1 MKINKLKI
9 KNILGIQEINFEPGN
24 ITMIKGKS
32 GSGKTSILEAL
43 QRSITG
49 KSERD
54 CFVNTATDGKG
65 EVYLVIDDD
74 INLTKKYTQNGKT
87 TTKLINNDLTV
98 KSPGTYLKSLVN
110 ELQLNPIDL
119 IKMPDKEL
127 TELILN
133 LIDIKIDDSIIEK
146 IGINIDNDRHGLK
159 VCEELETILYDK
171 RTEINREIKLIG
183 GEIVGYKDK
192 IPAGYN
198 IEKAKLINLKETFEN
213 INNANKINSGIEK
226 AKSIC
231 NERDIYIKSIK
242 DKAEFEINNL
252 LEKIDMIKK
261 QRDSDID
268 KHIETAKKAEN
279 YIKENEIIDVEELNS
294 KYKEQELYKSF
305 IRIAEELENK
315 KAENNRKKE
324 ESETLSKKLDFVR
337 KLPGELLE
345 KADMPVD
352 NITYKNGKINING
365 RPIINLSGGE
375 RIKFVMDIVKK
386 ISGDLKLILINGF
399 ESLNENE
406 QKHFI
411 ENCKDDGFQYFI
423 TKTCDEE
430 LNILDVETGE
440 ILDR

>member
-24 ITMIKGKS
+24 ITIIKGKS

-54 CFVNTATDGKG
+54 CFVNTATDEKG
-65 EVYLVIDDD
+65 EVYLVIDDN
-74 INLTKKYTQNGKT
+74 INLIKKYNQNGKT
-87 TTKLINNDLTV
+87 TTKLTNNDLTV
-98 KSPGTYLKSLVN
+98 KSSGTYLKSLVN

-146 IGINIDNDRHGLK
+146 IGINIDNNRHGLK
-159 VCEELETILYDK
+159 VCEELETIIYDK
-171 RTEINREIKLIG
+171 RTEINREIKLID
-183 GEIVGYKDK
+183 GEIEGYKDK

-198 IEKAKLINLKETFEN
+198 IETAKGIDLKIIFEK
-213 INNANKINSGIEK
+213 ISDGNKINSNIQK
-226 AKSIC
+226 AQNIISESETK
-231 NERDIYIKSIK
+231 IKSIK
-242 DKAEFEINNL
+242 DKADIEINNL
-252 LEKIDMIKK
+252 LQKIKDIKNKANIDIEKEKELTTNAEK
-261 QRDSDID
+261 YVS
-268 KHIETAKKAEN
+268 ETKEINIAELEN
-279 YIKENEIIDVEELNS
+279 IYKEKEEYKSYIK
-294 KYKEQELYKSF
+294 
-305 IRIAEELENK
+305 IAEELENK
-315 KAENNRKKE
+315 KVENNRKKE

-352 NITYKNGKINING
+352 NITYKEGKINING

-399 ESLNENE
+399 ESLNEDE

-430 LNILDVETGE
+430 LNILDAETGE
-440 ILDR
+440 ILDK